1 MMMAIGGLRADTG
14 VRSQVRRHHS
24 PGRQS
29 TGLLKGCVVETE
41 VGPGGAARTGATHSV
56 TWKSRE

>member
-1 MMMAIGGLRADTG
+1 MVNDYGYRRPSSGHGR
-14 VRSQVRRHHS
+14 QVRRA
-24 PGRQS
+24 PLTRT

>member
-1 MMMAIGGLRADTG
+1 MIMAIGGLRADTG
-14 VRSQVRRHHS
+14 VRCGAHQAPLTRT
-24 PGRQS
+24 